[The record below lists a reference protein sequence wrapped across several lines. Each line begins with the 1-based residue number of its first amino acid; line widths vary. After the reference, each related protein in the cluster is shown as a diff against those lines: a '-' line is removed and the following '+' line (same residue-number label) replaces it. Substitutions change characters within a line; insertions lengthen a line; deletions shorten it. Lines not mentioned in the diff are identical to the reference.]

1 MLWHSSITF
10 MHSALKKPPPPRV
23 PVWLCPR
30 HPHIPS
36 KGRSRPPCSLFIR
49 FLGRPARSAPVPL
62 RTPNSGRAPHPT
74 IDLPHPPKARSTPS
88 LLTLTFR
95 HPNTHTHLHTRS
107 CRTCKAAKFKQGSTR
122 CAAASC
128 DKILKKINIGTRTK
142 AERDYQVRRRGQ
154 ELPRA
159 YIYLACTTCPC
170 ELMGWVASI

>member
-1 MLWHSSITF
+1 MALLHHLHAQRTQETSPATCAGLALSTSSTHPEQRTF
-10 MHSALKKPPPPRV
+10 APPVRYSFDFSDVLRV
-23 PVWLCPR
+23 R
-30 HPHIPS
+30 
-36 KGRSRPPCSLFIR
+36 RPYPFER
-49 FLGRPARSAPVPL
+49 
-62 RTPNSGRAPHPT
+62 RAPHPT

-170 ELMGWVASI
+170 ELMGWVASV